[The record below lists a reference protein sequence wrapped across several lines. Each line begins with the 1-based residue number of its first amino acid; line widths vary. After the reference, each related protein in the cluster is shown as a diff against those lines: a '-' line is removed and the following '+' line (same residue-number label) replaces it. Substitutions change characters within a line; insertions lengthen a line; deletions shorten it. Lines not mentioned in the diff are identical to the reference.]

1 MADISSNIAYKEL
14 KIAQIV
20 RLNQLFQFLHSFIC
34 HGFCELS
41 RMLMRK
47 NVNNDVSKN
56 SSTRKNLQHCSDR
69 VGDIHD
75 GGKASV
81 FCVG

>member
-1 MADISSNIAYKEL
+1 
-14 KIAQIV
+14 
-20 RLNQLFQFLHSFIC
+20 
-34 HGFCELS
+34 
-41 RMLMRK
+41 MLMRK